1 MRKSYKPD
9 TPRLALRLIAVA
21 MSMATLALMVV
32 IPAELET
39 VAVDAPALQQASAA
53 HVQMTA
59 TR

>member
-39 VAVDAPALQQASAA
+39 VTVDAPALQQASAA
-53 HVQMTA
+53 QMTA